1 MTDVPITEWNAIK
14 ADVDQARRYL
24 YEGRPVAAFVEIRSA
39 LDRIENV
46 ESEVDA

>member
-1 MTDVPITEWNAIK
+1 MTEVPITEWNAIK

-39 LDRIENV
+39 LDHIENV
-46 ESEVDA
+46 EGDDE

>member
-1 MTDVPITEWNAIK
+1 MTEVPITEWNAIK
-14 ADVDQARRYL
+14 ADVDKARRYL

-46 ESEVDA
+46 EGDDE

>member
-1 MTDVPITEWNAIK
+1 MTEVPITEWKAIK

-46 ESEVDA
+46 EDDDE